1 MGGLF
6 IEENVKL
13 KIEEIKDLPANEILK
28 KLDSS
33 NKGLSSSEAENRLKQ
48 YGFNELE
55 EKKINPLKKFLSYF
69 WGPIPWMIEIAAG
82 ISAVIQKW
90 EDFVIIS
97 LLLILNGVVGF
108 WQEYKADNAIELLK
122 QKMAL
127 NARVL
132 RGGQWAQILAR
143 ELVPGDVV
151 RIRSGDIVP
160 ADLKLLEGEYL
171 QVDESALTGE
181 SLPVEK
187 NSDGIAYSGS
197 IIQKGEMNALVV
209 ATGMNTYFGK
219 TTKLVA
225 DVRTRSHFQKAV
237 LKIGNY
243 LIVLAGCIVA
253 IVLVIEE
260 LFRHTPFLETLQFAL
275 VLIVAAIP
283 AALPAVMSVSM
294 AVGATELSKKGAI
307 VSKLVSIEE
316 MAGMDVLCSDKT
328 GTITQNKIK
337 LSEFVPFG
345 NFKENDL
352 LLYGSLASREEDN
365 DPIDNAILLKA
376 KAVETLKEKL
386 DTYEIKEF
394 KPFDPVIKHT
404 EATVEGPEGKLK
416 VAKGAPQVIL
426 DMSSDKEEVG
436 QKVKEKV
443 DSLASKGYRALGV
456 CVEENGKYRFA
467 GLLGLYDPPHE
478 DSAETIKTANSLNV
492 EVKMVTGDHIAIARE
507 IASQVGLGTNIITAD
522 DFTEK
527 SDSEAQEVVEKAEGF
542 AQVFPEH
549 KYRIVELL
557 QKEGHIVGMTGD
569 GVNDVPALKMA
580 DVGIAV
586 AGATDAAK
594 SAADIVFT
602 ISGLSVI
609 INAIKESRKIFQ
621 RMKSYSIYRIA
632 ETVRVLF
639 FIATSIIVFN
649 FYPVTAV
656 MIVLLALFNDAPIM
670 AIAYDNVHYSQK
682 PEKWNMREV
691 LIMAT
696 FLGIVGV
703 IVSFLIFYIGDR
715 ILHLSPG
722 VLQSFIFLKLA
733 VAGHLTIFIA
743 RNRGPFWSPKPGK
756 LLFWSAVITKLLATL
771 VVVYGIY
778 VSPIGWK
785 LAGFV
790 WLYALVAFFL
800 TDMMKVRLYKLLDHG
815 GLIIKR

>member
-1 MGGLF
+1 MIKEKNHGLGGLF

-127 NARVL
+127 NAKVL

-151 RIRSGDIVP
+151 HIRSGDIVP

-294 AVGATELSKKGAI
+294 AVGATEL
-307 VSKLVSIEE
+307 
-316 MAGMDVLCSDKT
+316 
-328 GTITQNKIK
+328 
-337 LSEFVPFG
+337 
-345 NFKENDL
+345 
-352 LLYGSLASREEDN
+352 
-365 DPIDNAILLKA
+365 
-376 KAVETLKEKL
+376 
-386 DTYEIKEF
+386 
-394 KPFDPVIKHT
+394 
-404 EATVEGPEGKLK
+404 
-416 VAKGAPQVIL
+416 
-426 DMSSDKEEVG
+426 
-436 QKVKEKV
+436 
-443 DSLASKGYRALGV
+443 
-456 CVEENGKYRFA
+456 
-467 GLLGLYDPPHE
+467 
-478 DSAETIKTANSLNV
+478 
-492 EVKMVTGDHIAIARE
+492 
-507 IASQVGLGTNIITAD
+507 
-522 DFTEK
+522 
-527 SDSEAQEVVEKAEGF
+527 
-542 AQVFPEH
+542 
-549 KYRIVELL
+549 
-557 QKEGHIVGMTGD
+557 
-569 GVNDVPALKMA
+569 
-580 DVGIAV
+580 
-586 AGATDAAK
+586 
-594 SAADIVFT
+594 
-602 ISGLSVI
+602 
-609 INAIKESRKIFQ
+609 
-621 RMKSYSIYRIA
+621 
-632 ETVRVLF
+632 
-639 FIATSIIVFN
+639 
-649 FYPVTAV
+649 
-656 MIVLLALFNDAPIM
+656 
-670 AIAYDNVHYSQK
+670 
-682 PEKWNMREV
+682 
-691 LIMAT
+691 
-696 FLGIVGV
+696 
-703 IVSFLIFYIGDR
+703 
-715 ILHLSPG
+715 
-722 VLQSFIFLKLA
+722 
-733 VAGHLTIFIA
+733 
-743 RNRGPFWSPKPGK
+743 
-756 LLFWSAVITKLLATL
+756 
-771 VVVYGIY
+771 
-778 VSPIGWK
+778 
-785 LAGFV
+785 
-790 WLYALVAFFL
+790 
-800 TDMMKVRLYKLLDHG
+800 
-815 GLIIKR
+815 

>member
-1 MGGLF
+1 M
-6 IEENVKL
+6 EKNVIL
-13 KIEEIKDLPANEILK
+13 KIEEIKDLPADGLFK

-33 NKGLSSSEAENRLKQ
+33 NKGLSSSEAENRIKQ
-48 YGFNELE
+48 YGYNELS
-55 EKKINPLKKFLSYF
+55 EKKTNPLIKFLSYF

-82 ISAVIQKW
+82 ISGIIHRW
-90 EDFVIIS
+90 EDLVIIS
-97 LLLILNGVVGF
+97 LLLVLNGVVGF

-127 NARVL
+127 NAKVL
-132 RGGQWAQILAR
+132 RGGKWVQIPAR

-160 ADLKLLEGEYL
+160 ADLKLFEGEYL

-187 NSDGIAYSGS
+187 KSDGIAYSGS
-197 IIQKGEMNALVV
+197 IIQKGEMTALVV
-209 ATGMNTYFGK
+209 VTGMDTYFGK
-219 TTKLVA
+219 TTRLVA
-225 DVRTRSHFQKAV
+225 NVQTRSHFQKAV

-253 IVLVIEE
+253 IVLLIEE

-283 AALPAVMSVSM
+283 VALPAVMSVSM
-294 AVGATELSKKGAI
+294 AVGATELAKKGAI

-328 GTITQNKIK
+328 GTITQNKIT

-376 KAVETLKEKL
+376 KASEPLKTKIESYK
-386 DTYEIKEF
+386 IKEF

-416 VAKGAPQVIL
+416 VAKGAPQIIL
-426 DMSSDKEEVG
+426 DMSSNKEEIG

-456 CVEENGKYRFA
+456 GVEEAGKYRFA
-467 GLLGLYDPPHE
+467 GLLGLYDPPHK
-478 DSAETIKTANSLNV
+478 DSAETIKTANSLDV
-492 EVKMVTGDHIAIARE
+492 KVKMITGDHIAIARE
-507 IASQVGLGTNIITAD
+507 IADQVGLGTDIITAA
-522 DFTEK
+522 DFEGK
-527 SDSEAQEVVEKAEGF
+527 SDSEAQEVVEKADGF

-549 KYRIVELL
+549 KYRIVQLL
-557 QKEGHIVGMTGD
+557 QKKHIVGMTGD

-580 DVGIAV
+580 DAGIAV

-632 ETVRVLF
+632 ETIRVLF
-639 FIATSIIVFN
+639 FIATTIIVFN
-649 FYPVTAV
+649 LYPVTAI

-670 AIAYDNVHYSQK
+670 AIAYDNVNYSQK
-682 PEKWNMREV
+682 PEKWNMHEV

-696 FLGIVGV
+696 FLGIIGV
-703 IVSFLIFYIGDR
+703 ISSFSIFYIGDR
-715 ILHLSPG
+715 ILHLSAG
-722 VLQSFIFLKLA
+722 ILQSFMFLKLA
-733 VAGHLTIFIA
+733 IAGHLTIFVA
-743 RNRGPFWSPKPGK
+743 RNRGPFWSPPPGK

-771 VVVYGIY
+771 VVVYGLY

-785 LAGFV
+785 LTGFV
-790 WLYALVAFFL
+790 WLYALIAFVI
-800 TDMMKVRLYKLLDHG
+800 TDWIKVRFYKLLDHH
-815 GLIIKR
+815 

>member
-1 MGGLF
+1 M
-6 IEENVKL
+6 EKNVIL
-13 KIEEIKDLPANEILK
+13 KIEEIKDLPADGLFK

-33 NKGLSSSEAENRLKQ
+33 NKGLSSSEAENRIKQ
-48 YGFNELE
+48 YGYNELY
-55 EKKINPLKKFLSYF
+55 EKKTNPLIKFLSYF

-82 ISAVIQKW
+82 ISGIIHRW
-90 EDFVIIS
+90 EDLVIIS
-97 LLLILNGVVGF
+97 LLLVLNGVVGF

-127 NARVL
+127 NAKVL
-132 RGGQWAQILAR
+132 RGGKWVQIPAR

-160 ADLKLLEGEYL
+160 ADLKLFEGEYL

-187 NSDGIAYSGS
+187 KSDGIAYSGS
-197 IIQKGEMNALVV
+197 IIQKGEMTALVV
-209 ATGMNTYFGK
+209 VTGMDTYFGK
-219 TTKLVA
+219 TTRLVA
-225 DVRTRSHFQKAV
+225 NVQTRSHFQKAV

-253 IVLVIEE
+253 IVLLIEE

-283 AALPAVMSVSM
+283 VALPAVMSVSM
-294 AVGATELSKKGAI
+294 AVGATELAKKGAI

-328 GTITQNKIK
+328 GTITQNKIT

-376 KAVETLKEKL
+376 KASEPLKTKIESYK
-386 DTYEIKEF
+386 IKEF

-416 VAKGAPQVIL
+416 VAKGAPQIIL
-426 DMSSDKEEVG
+426 DMSSNKEEIG

-456 CVEENGKYRFA
+456 GVEEAGKYRFA
-467 GLLGLYDPPHE
+467 GLLGLYDPPHK
-478 DSAETIKTANSLNV
+478 DSAETIKTANSLDV
-492 EVKMVTGDHIAIARE
+492 KVKMITGDHIAIARE
-507 IASQVGLGTNIITAD
+507 IADQVGLGTDIITAA
-522 DFTEK
+522 DFEGK
-527 SDSEAQEVVEKAEGF
+527 SDSEAQEVVEKADGF

-549 KYRIVELL
+549 KYRIVQLL
-557 QKEGHIVGMTGD
+557 QKKHIVGMTGD

-580 DVGIAV
+580 DAGIAV

-632 ETVRVLF
+632 ETIRVLF
-639 FIATSIIVFN
+639 FIATTIIVFN
-649 FYPVTAV
+649 LYPVTAI

-670 AIAYDNVHYSQK
+670 AIAYDNVNYSQK
-682 PEKWNMREV
+682 PEKWNMHEV

-696 FLGIVGV
+696 FLGIIGV
-703 IVSFLIFYIGDR
+703 ISSFSIFYIGDR
-715 ILHLSPG
+715 ILHLSAG
-722 VLQSFIFLKLA
+722 ILQSFMFLKLA
-733 VAGHLTIFIA
+733 IAGHLTIFVA
-743 RNRGPFWSPKPGK
+743 RNRGPFWSPPPGK

-771 VVVYGIY
+771 VVVYGLY

-785 LAGFV
+785 LTGFV
-790 WLYALVAFFL
+790 WLYALIAFVI
-800 TDMMKVRLYKLLDHG
+800 TDWIKVRFYKLLDHH
-815 GLIIKR
+815 

>member
-1 MGGLF
+1 MK
-6 IEENVKL
+6 EKVEL
-13 KIEEIKDLPANEILK
+13 KVDEIKDLPASEILK

-33 NKGLSSSEAENRLKQ
+33 NKGISSSEAENRLNQ

-55 EKKINPLKKFLSYF
+55 EKKANPLKKFFSYF

-82 ISAVIQKW
+82 ISAVIQRW

-97 LLLILNGVVGF
+97 LLLLLNGVVGF
-108 WQEYKADNAIELLK
+108 WQENKADNAIELLK

-132 RGGQWAQILAR
+132 RGGQWAQIPAQK
-143 ELVPGDVV
+143 LVPGDVV
-151 RIRSGDIVP
+151 RVRSGDIVP

-187 NSDGIAYSGS
+187 KSDDIAYSGS
-197 IIQKGEMNALVV
+197 VIQKGEMNALVV

-225 DVRTRSHFQKAV
+225 EIRTRSHFQKAV
-237 LKIGNY
+237 LNIGNY
-243 LIVLAGCIVA
+243 LIVLAGFIVA

-294 AVGATELSKKGAI
+294 AVGATELAKKGAI

-328 GTITQNKIK
+328 GTITQNKLK

-345 NFKENDL
+345 SFKGNDL

-376 KAVETLKEKL
+376 KVEETVKDKIGS
-386 DTYEIKEF
+386 YEVKGF
-394 KPFDPVIKHT
+394 TPFDPVIKHT
-404 EATVEGPEGKLK
+404 EATVEGPEGELK

-426 DMSSDKEEVG
+426 DMSGDKEEIG

-456 CVEENGKYRFA
+456 CVEKEGKYRFA

-492 EVKMVTGDHIAIARE
+492 DVKMVTGDHIAIAKE

-527 SDSEAQEVVEKAEGF
+527 SDSEAQEIVEKADGF

-549 KYRIVELL
+549 KYRIVGLL

-580 DVGIAV
+580 DAGIAV
-586 AGATDAAK
+586 SGATDAAK

-639 FIATSIIVFN
+639 FIATTIIVFN

-656 MIVLLALFNDAPIM
+656 MIVLLAIFNDAPIM

-691 LIMAT
+691 LKMST
-696 FLGIVGV
+696 FLGIIGV
-703 IVSFLIFYIGDR
+703 IASFLIYYIGAR
-715 ILHLSPG
+715 VLYLSPG

-733 VAGHLTIFIA
+733 VAGHLTIFVA
-743 RNRGPFWSPKPGK
+743 RNRGHFWSPPPGK
-756 LLFWSAVITKLLATL
+756 LLFWAAVITKLLATL
-771 VVVYGIY
+771 VAVYGIY
-778 VSPIGWK
+778 VSALGWK

-790 WLYALVAFFL
+790 WIYALVAFVI
-800 TDMMKVRLYKLLDHG
+800 TDFMKVRYYKIMDRRG
-815 GLIIKR
+815 

>member
-1 MGGLF
+1 M
-6 IEENVKL
+6 EKNVIL

-33 NKGLSSSEAENRLKQ
+33 KEGLSSSEAEKRIKQ
-48 YGFNELE
+48 YGYNELY
-55 EKKINPLKKFLSYF
+55 EKKINPLIKFLSYF

-82 ISAVIQKW
+82 ISGIIHRW
-90 EDFVIIS
+90 EDLVIIS
-97 LLLILNGVVGF
+97 LLLVLNGVVGF

-127 NARVL
+127 NAKVL
-132 RGGQWAQILAR
+132 RGGKWVQIPAR

-160 ADLKLLEGEYL
+160 ADLKLFEGEYL

-187 NSDGIAYSGS
+187 KSDGIAYSGS
-197 IIQKGEMNALVV
+197 IIQKGEMTALVV
-209 ATGMNTYFGK
+209 VTGMDTYFGK
-219 TTKLVA
+219 TTRLVA
-225 DVRTRSHFQKAV
+225 NVQTRSHFQKAV

-253 IVLVIEE
+253 IVLLIEE

-283 AALPAVMSVSM
+283 VALPAVMSVSM
-294 AVGATELSKKGAI
+294 AVGATELAKKGAI

-328 GTITQNKIK
+328 GTITQNKIT

-345 NFKENDL
+345 NYKENDL

-376 KAVETLKEKL
+376 KASEPLKVKIESYK
-386 DTYEIKEF
+386 IKEF

-416 VAKGAPQVIL
+416 VAKGAPQIIL
-426 DMSSDKEEVG
+426 DMSSNKEEIE

-456 CVEENGKYRFA
+456 GVEEAGKYRFA
-467 GLLGLYDPPHE
+467 GLLGLYDPPHK
-478 DSAETIKTANSLNV
+478 DSAETIKTANSLDV
-492 EVKMVTGDHIAIARE
+492 KVKMITGDHIAIARE
-507 IASQVGLGTNIITAD
+507 IANQVGLGTDIITAA
-522 DFTEK
+522 DFEGK
-527 SDSEAQEVVEKAEGF
+527 SDSEAQKVVEKADGF

-557 QKEGHIVGMTGD
+557 QKKHIVGMTGD

-580 DVGIAV
+580 DAGIAV

-639 FIATSIIVFN
+639 FIATTIIVFN
-649 FYPVTAV
+649 FYPVTAI

-670 AIAYDNVHYSQK
+670 AIAYDNVNYSQK
-682 PEKWNMREV
+682 PEKWNMHEV

-696 FLGIVGV
+696 FLGIIGV
-703 IVSFLIFYIGDR
+703 ISSFSIFYIGDR
-715 ILHLSPG
+715 ILHLSAG
-722 VLQSFIFLKLA
+722 ILQSFIFLKLA
-733 VAGHLTIFIA
+733 IAGHLTIFVA
-743 RNRGPFWSPKPGK
+743 RNRGPFWSPLPGK

-771 VVVYGIY
+771 VVVYGLY

-785 LAGFV
+785 LTGFV
-790 WLYALVAFFL
+790 WLYALIAFVI
-800 TDMMKVRLYKLLDHG
+800 TDWMKVRFYKLLDHH
-815 GLIIKR
+815 

>member
-1 MGGLF
+1 
-6 IEENVKL
+6 VKL
-13 KIEEIKDLPANEILK
+13 KIDEIKNLPANEVLK

-33 NKGLSSSEAENRLKQ
+33 NEGLSPSEAENRLKQ

-55 EKKINPLKKFLSYF
+55 EKKVNPLKKFLSYF
-69 WGPIPWMIEIAAG
+69 WGPIPWMIEVAAIISG
-82 ISAVIQKW
+82 IIHRW
-90 EDFVIIS
+90 EDLVIIS
-97 LLLILNGVVGF
+97 LLLVLNGVVGF
-108 WQEYKADNAIELLK
+108 WQENKADNAIELLK

-127 NARVL
+127 SAKVL
-132 RGGQWAQILAR
+132 RGGQWTQIPAR
-143 ELVPGDVV
+143 ELAPGDVV
-151 RIRSGDIVP
+151 RIRSGDVVP

-187 NSDGIAYSGS
+187 KSDGIAYSGS
-197 IIQKGEMNALVV
+197 VIQKGEMNGLVV
-209 ATGMNTYFGK
+209 ATGMNTYFGE

-225 DVRTRSHFQKAV
+225 EIQTRSHFQKAV

-253 IVLVIEE
+253 VVLLVEE

-294 AVGATELSKKGAI
+294 AVGATELAKKGAI

-316 MAGMDVLCSDKT
+316 MGGMDVLCSDKT
-328 GTITQNKIK
+328 GTITQNKIT

-365 DPIDNAILLKA
+365 DPIDNAIILKA
-376 KAVETLKEKL
+376 KTAEPLKEKIG
-386 DTYEIKEF
+386 TYEVKKF
-394 KPFDPVIKHT
+394 TPFDPVIKHT

-426 DMSSDKEEVG
+426 DMSSDKDEIRQEVN
-436 QKVKEKV
+436 EKV

-456 CVEENGKYRFA
+456 CVEEKGKYRFA

-492 EVKMVTGDHIAIARE
+492 NVKMVTGDHIAIARE
-507 IASQVGLGTNIITAD
+507 IANQVGLGTNIITAD
-522 DFTEK
+522 DFEGK
-527 SDSEAQEVVEKAEGF
+527 SESEAQEIVEKADGF

-549 KYRIVELL
+549 KYKIVELL
-557 QKEGHIVGMTGD
+557 QKKEHIVGMTGD

-580 DVGIAV
+580 DAGIAV

-639 FIATSIIVFN
+639 FIATTIIVFN

-691 LIMAT
+691 LRMST
-696 FLGIVGV
+696 FLGIIGV
-703 IVSFLIFYIGDR
+703 IASFAIFYIGAR
-715 ILHLSPG
+715 ILYLSPG

-733 VAGHLTIFIA
+733 IAGHLTIFVA
-743 RNRGPFWSPKPGK
+743 RNRGHFWSPPPGK
-756 LLFWSAVITKLLATL
+756 LLFWAAVITKVLATL
-771 VVVYGIY
+771 VAVYGFYI
-778 VSPIGWK
+778 SPIGWK

-790 WLYALVAFFL
+790 WIYALAAFVL
-800 TDMMKVRLYKLLDHG
+800 TDFLKVQYYKIMDRRG
-815 GLIIKR
+815 

>member
-1 MGGLF
+1 
-6 IEENVKL
+6 
-13 KIEEIKDLPANEILK
+13 
-28 KLDSS
+28 
-33 NKGLSSSEAENRLKQ
+33 
-48 YGFNELE
+48 
-55 EKKINPLKKFLSYF
+55 
-69 WGPIPWMIEIAAG
+69 MIEIAAG
-82 ISAVIQKW
+82 ISAVIQRW

-132 RGGQWAQILAR
+132 RGGQWVQILAR

-187 NSDGIAYSGS
+187 NADGIAYSGS

-209 ATGMNTYFGK
+209 ATGMNTYFGE

-225 DVRTRSHFQKAV
+225 GVQTRSHFQKAV

-253 IVLVIEE
+253 IVLFIEE

-294 AVGATELSKKGAI
+294 AVGATELAKKGAI

-316 MAGMDVLCSDKT
+316 MAGMDILCSDKT

-376 KAVETLKEKL
+376 KAEETIKEKIE
-386 DTYEIKEF
+386 TYEVKEF
-394 KPFDPVIKHT
+394 TPFDPVIKHT
-404 EATVEGPEGKLK
+404 EAEVEGPEGKLK

-426 DMSSDKEEVG
+426 DISSDKEEIR
-436 QKVKEKV
+436 QKVNEKV

-456 CVEENGKYRFA
+456 CVEEEGKYRFA

-478 DSAETIKTANSLNV
+478 DSAETIKTANSLDV
-492 EVKMVTGDHIAIARE
+492 KVKMVTGDHIAIARE
-507 IASQVGLGTNIITAD
+507 IADQVGLGTNIITAD
-522 DFTEK
+522 DFEGK
-527 SDSEAQEVVEKAEGF
+527 SDSEAQKVVEKADGF

-557 QKEGHIVGMTGD
+557 QKEHIVGMTGD

-580 DVGIAV
+580 DAGIAV

-639 FIATSIIVFN
+639 FIATTIIVFN

-670 AIAYDNVHYSQK
+670 AIAYDNVNYSQK

-691 LIMAT
+691 LTMAT
-696 FLGIVGV
+696 FLGIIGV
-703 IVSFLIFYIGDR
+703 IASFLIFYIGDR
-715 ILHLSPG
+715 ILHLNTG
-722 VLQSFIFLKLA
+722 ILQSFIFLKLA
-733 VAGHLTIFIA
+733 IAGHLTIFVA
-743 RNRGPFWSPKPGK
+743 RNRGPFWSPPPGK
-756 LLFWSAVITKLLATL
+756 LLFWSAVVTKLLATL

-785 LAGFV
+785 LAGFI
-790 WLYALVAFFL
+790 WLYALIAFFI
-800 TDMMKVRLYKLLDHG
+800 TDWMKVKYYKIMD
-815 GLIIKR
+815 RRD

>member
-1 MGGLF
+1 M
-6 IEENVKL
+6 KL
-13 KIEEIKDLPANEILK
+13 KIDEIKDLPANEVLK

-33 NKGLSSSEAENRLKQ
+33 NKGLSPSEAENRLKQ

-55 EKKINPLKKFLSYF
+55 EKKVNPLKKFLSYF
-69 WGPIPWMIEIAAG
+69 WGPIPWMIEVAAIISG
-82 ISAVIQKW
+82 IIHRW
-90 EDFVIIS
+90 EDLVIIS
-97 LLLILNGVVGF
+97 LLLVLNGVVGF
-108 WQEYKADNAIELLK
+108 WQENKADNAIELLK

-127 NARVL
+127 NAKVL
-132 RGGQWAQILAR
+132 RGGQWTQIPAR
-143 ELVPGDVV
+143 ELAPGDVV
-151 RIRSGDIVP
+151 RIRSGDVVP

-187 NSDGIAYSGS
+187 KSDGIAYSGS
-197 IIQKGEMNALVV
+197 VIQKGEMNGLVV
-209 ATGMNTYFGK
+209 ATGMNTYFGE

-225 DVRTRSHFQKAV
+225 EIQTRSHFQKAV

-253 IVLVIEE
+253 VVLLIEE

-294 AVGATELSKKGAI
+294 AVGATELAKKGAI

-316 MAGMDVLCSDKT
+316 MGGMDVLCSDKT
-328 GTITQNKIK
+328 GTITQNKIT

-365 DPIDNAILLKA
+365 DPIDNAIILKA
-376 KAVETLKEKL
+376 KTAEPLKEKIE
-386 DTYEIKEF
+386 TYEVKKF
-394 KPFDPVIKHT
+394 TPFDPVIKHT

-426 DMSSDKEEVG
+426 DMSSDKDEIRQEVN
-436 QKVKEKV
+436 EKV

-456 CVEENGKYRFA
+456 CVEEKGKYRFA

-492 EVKMVTGDHIAIARE
+492 NVKMVTGDHIAIARE

-522 DFTEK
+522 DFVGK
-527 SDSEAQEVVEKAEGF
+527 SDSEAQEVVEKADGF

-549 KYRIVELL
+549 KYKIVELL
-557 QKEGHIVGMTGD
+557 QKKEHIVGMTGD

-580 DVGIAV
+580 DAGIAV

-639 FIATSIIVFN
+639 FIATTIIVFN

-691 LIMAT
+691 LRMST
-696 FLGIVGV
+696 FLGIIGV
-703 IVSFLIFYIGDR
+703 IASFAIFYIGAR
-715 ILHLSPG
+715 ILYLSPG

-733 VAGHLTIFIA
+733 IAGHLTIFVA
-743 RNRGPFWSPKPGK
+743 RNRGHFWSPPPGK
-756 LLFWSAVITKLLATL
+756 LLFWAAVVTKVLATL
-771 VVVYGIY
+771 VAVYGFYI
-778 VSPIGWK
+778 SPIGWK

-790 WLYALVAFFL
+790 WIYALAAFVL
-800 TDMMKVRLYKLLDHG
+800 TDFLKVQYYKIMDRRG
-815 GLIIKR
+815 

>member
-1 MGGLF
+1 M
-6 IEENVKL
+6 EKNVIL
-13 KIEEIKDLPANEILK
+13 KIEEIKDLPADGLFK

-33 NKGLSSSEAENRLKQ
+33 NKGLSSSEAENRIKQ
-48 YGFNELE
+48 YGYNELY
-55 EKKINPLKKFLSYF
+55 EKKTNPLIKFLSYF

-82 ISAVIQKW
+82 ISGIIHRW
-90 EDFVIIS
+90 EDLVIIS
-97 LLLILNGVVGF
+97 LLLVLNAVVGF

-127 NARVL
+127 NAKVL
-132 RGGQWAQILAR
+132 RGGKWVQIPAR

-160 ADLKLLEGEYL
+160 ADLKLFEGEYL

-187 NSDGIAYSGS
+187 KSDGIAYSGS
-197 IIQKGEMNALVV
+197 IIQKGEMTALVV
-209 ATGMNTYFGK
+209 VTGMDTYFGK
-219 TTKLVA
+219 TTRLVA
-225 DVRTRSHFQKAV
+225 NVQTRSHFQKAV

-253 IVLVIEE
+253 IVLLIEE

-283 AALPAVMSVSM
+283 VALPAVMSVSM
-294 AVGATELSKKGAI
+294 AVGATELAKKGAI

-328 GTITQNKIK
+328 GTITQNKIT

-376 KAVETLKEKL
+376 KASEPLKVKIESYK
-386 DTYEIKEF
+386 IKEF

-404 EATVEGPEGKLK
+404 EAAVEGPEGKLK
-416 VAKGAPQVIL
+416 VAKGAPQIIL
-426 DMSSDKEEVG
+426 DMSSNKEEIG

-456 CVEENGKYRFA
+456 GVEEAGKYRFA
-467 GLLGLYDPPHE
+467 GLLGLYDPPHK
-478 DSAETIKTANSLNV
+478 DSAETIKTANSLDV
-492 EVKMVTGDHIAIARE
+492 KVKMITGDHIAIARE
-507 IASQVGLGTNIITAD
+507 IADQVGLGTDIITAA
-522 DFTEK
+522 DFEGK
-527 SDSEAQEVVEKAEGF
+527 SDSEAQKVVEKADGF

-557 QKEGHIVGMTGD
+557 QKKHIVGMTGD

-580 DVGIAV
+580 DAGIAV

-639 FIATSIIVFN
+639 FIATTIIVFN
-649 FYPVTAV
+649 FYPVTAI

-670 AIAYDNVHYSQK
+670 AIAYDNVNYSQK
-682 PEKWNMREV
+682 PEKWNMHEV

-696 FLGIVGV
+696 FLGIIGV
-703 IVSFLIFYIGDR
+703 ISSFSIFYIGDR
-715 ILHLSPG
+715 IFHLSAG
-722 VLQSFIFLKLA
+722 ILQSFIFLKLA
-733 VAGHLTIFIA
+733 IAGHLTIFVA
-743 RNRGPFWSPKPGK
+743 RNRGPFWSPPPGK

-771 VVVYGIY
+771 VVVYGLY

-785 LAGFV
+785 LTGFV
-790 WLYALVAFFL
+790 WLYALIAFVI
-800 TDMMKVRLYKLLDHG
+800 TDWMKVRFYKLLDHH
-815 GLIIKR
+815 

>member
-1 MGGLF
+1 M
-6 IEENVKL
+6 EKNVIL
-13 KIEEIKDLPANEILK
+13 KIEEIKDLPADGLFK

-33 NKGLSSSEAENRLKQ
+33 NKGLSSSEAENRIKQ
-48 YGFNELE
+48 YGYNELS
-55 EKKINPLKKFLSYF
+55 EKKTNPLIKFLSYF

-82 ISAVIQKW
+82 ISGIIHRW
-90 EDFVIIS
+90 EDLVIIS
-97 LLLILNGVVGF
+97 LLLVLNGVVGF

-127 NARVL
+127 NAKVL
-132 RGGQWAQILAR
+132 RGGKWVQIPAR

-160 ADLKLLEGEYL
+160 ADLKLFEGEYL

-187 NSDGIAYSGS
+187 KSDGIAYSGS
-197 IIQKGEMNALVV
+197 IIQKGEMTALVV
-209 ATGMNTYFGK
+209 VTGMDTYFGK
-219 TTKLVA
+219 TTRLVA
-225 DVRTRSHFQKAV
+225 NVQTRSHFQKAV

-253 IVLVIEE
+253 IVLLIEE

-283 AALPAVMSVSM
+283 VALPAVMSVSM
-294 AVGATELSKKGAI
+294 AVGATELAKKGAI

-328 GTITQNKIK
+328 GTITQNKIT

-376 KAVETLKEKL
+376 KASEPLKTKIESYK
-386 DTYEIKEF
+386 IKEF

-416 VAKGAPQVIL
+416 VAKGAPQIIL
-426 DMSSDKEEVG
+426 DMSSNKEEIG

-456 CVEENGKYRFA
+456 GVEEAGKYRFA
-467 GLLGLYDPPHE
+467 GLLGLYDPPHK
-478 DSAETIKTANSLNV
+478 DSAETIKTANSLDV
-492 EVKMVTGDHIAIARE
+492 KVKMITGDHIAIARE
-507 IASQVGLGTNIITAD
+507 IADQVGLGTDIITAA
-522 DFTEK
+522 DFEGK
-527 SDSEAQEVVEKAEGF
+527 SDSEAQEVVEKADGF

-549 KYRIVELL
+549 KYRIVQLL
-557 QKEGHIVGMTGD
+557 QKKHIVGMTGD

-580 DVGIAV
+580 DAGIAV

-632 ETVRVLF
+632 ETIRVLF
-639 FIATSIIVFN
+639 FIATTIIVFN
-649 FYPVTAV
+649 LYPVTAI

-670 AIAYDNVHYSQK
+670 AIAYDNVNYSQK
-682 PEKWNMREV
+682 PEKWNMHEV

-696 FLGIVGV
+696 FLGIIGV
-703 IVSFLIFYIGDR
+703 ISSFSIFYIGDR
-715 ILHLSPG
+715 ILHLSAG
-722 VLQSFIFLKLA
+722 ILQSFIFLKLA
-733 VAGHLTIFIA
+733 IAGHLTIFVA
-743 RNRGPFWSPKPGK
+743 RNRGPFWSPPPGK

-771 VVVYGIY
+771 VVVYGLY

-785 LAGFV
+785 LTGFV
-790 WLYALVAFFL
+790 WLYALIAFVI
-800 TDMMKVRLYKLLDHG
+800 TDWIKVRFYKLLDHH
-815 GLIIKR
+815 

>member
-1 MGGLF
+1 M
-6 IEENVKL
+6 EKNVIL
-13 KIEEIKDLPANEILK
+13 KIEEIKDLPADGLFK

-33 NKGLSSSEAENRLKQ
+33 NKGLSSSEAENRIKQ
-48 YGFNELE
+48 YGYNELS
-55 EKKINPLKKFLSYF
+55 EKKTNPLIKFLSYF

-82 ISAVIQKW
+82 ISGIIHRW
-90 EDFVIIS
+90 EDLVIIS
-97 LLLILNGVVGF
+97 LLLVLNGVVGF

-127 NARVL
+127 NAKVL
-132 RGGQWAQILAR
+132 RGGKWVQIPAR

-160 ADLKLLEGEYL
+160 ADLKLFEGEYL

-187 NSDGIAYSGS
+187 KSDGIAYSGS
-197 IIQKGEMNALVV
+197 IIQKGEMTALVV
-209 ATGMNTYFGK
+209 VTGMDTYFGK
-219 TTKLVA
+219 TTRLVA
-225 DVRTRSHFQKAV
+225 NVQTRSHFQKAV

-253 IVLVIEE
+253 IVLLIEE

-283 AALPAVMSVSM
+283 VALPAVMSVSM
-294 AVGATELSKKGAI
+294 AVGATELAKKGAI

-328 GTITQNKIK
+328 GTITQNKIT

-376 KAVETLKEKL
+376 KASEPLKTKIESYK
-386 DTYEIKEF
+386 IKEF

-416 VAKGAPQVIL
+416 VAKGAPQIIL
-426 DMSSDKEEVG
+426 DMSSNKEEIG

-456 CVEENGKYRFA
+456 GVEEAGKYRFA
-467 GLLGLYDPPHE
+467 GLLGLYDPPHK
-478 DSAETIKTANSLNV
+478 DSAETIKTANSLDV
-492 EVKMVTGDHIAIARE
+492 KVKMITGDHIAIARE
-507 IASQVGLGTNIITAD
+507 IADQVGLGTDIITAA
-522 DFTEK
+522 DFEGK
-527 SDSEAQEVVEKAEGF
+527 SDSEAQEVVEKADGF

-557 QKEGHIVGMTGD
+557 QKKHIVGMTGD

-580 DVGIAV
+580 DAGIAV

-632 ETVRVLF
+632 ETIRVLF
-639 FIATSIIVFN
+639 FIATTIIVFN
-649 FYPVTAV
+649 LYPVTAI

-670 AIAYDNVHYSQK
+670 AIAYDNVNYSQK
-682 PEKWNMREV
+682 PEKWNMHEV

-696 FLGIVGV
+696 FLGIIGV
-703 IVSFLIFYIGDR
+703 ISSFSIFYIGDR
-715 ILHLSPG
+715 ILHLSAG
-722 VLQSFIFLKLA
+722 ILQSFMFLKLA
-733 VAGHLTIFIA
+733 IAGHLTIFVA
-743 RNRGPFWSPKPGK
+743 RNRGPFWSPPPGK

-771 VVVYGIY
+771 VVVYGLY

-785 LAGFV
+785 LTGFV
-790 WLYALVAFFL
+790 WLYALIAFVI
-800 TDMMKVRLYKLLDHG
+800 TDWIKVRFYKLLDHH
-815 GLIIKR
+815 

>member
-1 MGGLF
+1 M
-6 IEENVKL
+6 EENVEL
-13 KIEEIKDLPANEILK
+13 KVDEIKDLPASEILK

-33 NKGLSSSEAENRLKQ
+33 NKGLSSSEAESRLKQ

-108 WQEYKADNAIELLK
+108 WQENKADNAIELLK

-127 NARVL
+127 HARVL
-132 RGGQWAQILAR
+132 RGGEWAQILAR

-243 LIVLAGCIVA
+243 LIVLAGFMVA

-260 LFRHTPFLETLQFAL
+260 FFRHTPFLETLQFAL

-294 AVGATELSKKGAI
+294 AVGATELAKKGAI

-328 GTITQNKIK
+328 GTITQNKLK

-376 KAVETLKEKL
+376 KAEESIKEKI
-386 DTYEIKEF
+386 DTYKVKEF
-394 KPFDPVIKHT
+394 TPFDPVIKHT
-404 EATVEGPEGKLK
+404 EATVEGPEGELK

-426 DMSSDKEEVG
+426 DMSGDKGEVG
-436 QKVKEKV
+436 QNVKEKV

-492 EVKMVTGDHIAIARE
+492 DVKMVTGDHIAIARE

-527 SDSEAQEVVEKAEGF
+527 SDSEAQEVVEKADGF

-549 KYRIVELL
+549 KYRIVGLL

-580 DVGIAV
+580 DAGIAV

-639 FIATSIIVFN
+639 FIATTIIVFN

-656 MIVLLALFNDAPIM
+656 MIVLLAIFNDAPIM

-691 LIMAT
+691 LKMST
-696 FLGIVGV
+696 FLGIIGV
-703 IVSFLIFYIGDR
+703 IASFLIYYIGAR
-715 ILHLSPG
+715 VLHLSPG

-733 VAGHLTIFIA
+733 VAGHLTIFVA
-743 RNRGPFWSPKPGK
+743 RNRGHFWSPPPGK
-756 LLFWSAVITKLLATL
+756 LLFWAAVVTKLLATL
-771 VVVYGIY
+771 VAVYGIY
-778 VSPIGWK
+778 VSALGWK

-790 WLYALVAFFL
+790 WIYALVAFVI
-800 TDMMKVRLYKLLDHG
+800 TDFMKVRYYKIMDRG
-815 GLIIKR
+815 G

>member
-1 MGGLF
+1 
-6 IEENVKL
+6 
-13 KIEEIKDLPANEILK
+13 LPANEVLK

-33 NKGLSSSEAENRLKQ
+33 NKGLSPSEAENRLKQ

-55 EKKINPLKKFLSYF
+55 EKKVNPLKKFLSYF
-69 WGPIPWMIEIAAG
+69 WGPIPWMIEVAAIISG
-82 ISAVIQKW
+82 IIHRW
-90 EDFVIIS
+90 EDLVIIS
-97 LLLILNGVVGF
+97 LLLVLNGVVGF
-108 WQEYKADNAIELLK
+108 WQENKADNAIELLK

-127 NARVL
+127 NAKVL
-132 RGGQWAQILAR
+132 RGGQWTQIPAR
-143 ELVPGDVV
+143 ELAPGDVV
-151 RIRSGDIVP
+151 RIRSGDVVP

-187 NSDGIAYSGS
+187 KSDGIAYSGS
-197 IIQKGEMNALVV
+197 VIQKGEMNGLVV
-209 ATGMNTYFGK
+209 ATGMNTYFGE

-225 DVRTRSHFQKAV
+225 EIQTRSHFQKAV

-253 IVLVIEE
+253 VVLLIEE

-294 AVGATELSKKGAI
+294 AVGATELAKKGAI

-316 MAGMDVLCSDKT
+316 MGGMDVLCSDKT
-328 GTITQNKIK
+328 GTITQNKIT

-365 DPIDNAILLKA
+365 DPIDNAIILKA
-376 KAVETLKEKL
+376 KTAEPLKEKIE
-386 DTYEIKEF
+386 TYEVKKF
-394 KPFDPVIKHT
+394 TPFDPVIKHT

-426 DMSSDKEEVG
+426 DMSSDKDEIRQEVN
-436 QKVKEKV
+436 EKV

-456 CVEENGKYRFA
+456 CVEEKGKYRFA

-492 EVKMVTGDHIAIARE
+492 NVKMVTGDHIAIARE
-507 IASQVGLGTNIITAD
+507 IANQVGLGTNIITAD
-522 DFTEK
+522 DFEGK
-527 SDSEAQEVVEKAEGF
+527 SESEAQEIVEKADGF

-549 KYRIVELL
+549 KYKIVELL
-557 QKEGHIVGMTGD
+557 QKKEHIVGMTGD

-580 DVGIAV
+580 DAGIAV

-639 FIATSIIVFN
+639 FIATTIIVFN

-691 LIMAT
+691 LRMST
-696 FLGIVGV
+696 FLGIIGV
-703 IVSFLIFYIGDR
+703 IASFAIFYIGAR
-715 ILHLSPG
+715 ILYLSPG

-733 VAGHLTIFIA
+733 IAGHLTIFVA
-743 RNRGPFWSPKPGK
+743 RNRGHFWSPPPGK
-756 LLFWSAVITKLLATL
+756 LLFWAAVVTKVLATL
-771 VVVYGIY
+771 VAVYGFYI
-778 VSPIGWK
+778 SPIGWK

-790 WLYALVAFFL
+790 WIYALAAFVL
-800 TDMMKVRLYKLLDHG
+800 TDFLKVQYYKIMDRRG
-815 GLIIKR
+815 

>member
-1 MGGLF
+1 MK
-6 IEENVKL
+6 ENVEL
-13 KIEEIKDLPANEILK
+13 KVDEIKDLPASEILK

-33 NKGLSSSEAENRLKQ
+33 NKGLSSSEAESRLKQ

-82 ISAVIQKW
+82 ISAVISKW

-108 WQEYKADNAIELLK
+108 WQENKADNAIELLK

-132 RGGQWAQILAR
+132 REGEWAQILAR

-243 LIVLAGCIVA
+243 LIVLAGFIVA

-328 GTITQNKIK
+328 GTITQNKLK

-376 KAVETLKEKL
+376 KAEESIKEKIE
-386 DTYEIKEF
+386 TYEVKKF
-394 KPFDPVIKHT
+394 TPFDPVIKHT
-404 EATVEGPEGKLK
+404 EATVEGPEGELK
-416 VAKGAPQVIL
+416 IAKGAPQVIL
-426 DMSSDKEEVG
+426 DMSGDKEEVG

-527 SDSEAQEVVEKAEGF
+527 SDSEAQEVVEKADGF

-549 KYRIVELL
+549 KYRIVGLL

-580 DVGIAV
+580 DAGIAV

-639 FIATSIIVFN
+639 FIATTIIVFN

-691 LIMAT
+691 LKMST
-696 FLGIVGV
+696 FLGIIGV
-703 IVSFLIFYIGDR
+703 IASFLIYYIGAR
-715 ILHLSPG
+715 FLHLSPG

-733 VAGHLTIFIA
+733 VAGHLTIFVA
-743 RNRGPFWSPKPGK
+743 RNRGPFWSPLPGK
-756 LLFWSAVITKLLATL
+756 LLFWSAVVTKLLATL
-771 VVVYGIY
+771 VAVYGFYI
-778 VSPIGWK
+778 SSIGWK

-790 WLYALVAFFL
+790 WIYALVAFVI
-800 TDMMKVRLYKLLDHG
+800 TDFMKVRYYKIMDRRG
-815 GLIIKR
+815 

>member
-1 MGGLF
+1 M
-6 IEENVKL
+6 KL
-13 KIEEIKDLPANEILK
+13 KIDEIKDLPANEVLK

-33 NKGLSSSEAENRLKQ
+33 NKGLSPSEAENRLKQ

-55 EKKINPLKKFLSYF
+55 EKKVNPLKKFLSYF
-69 WGPIPWMIEIAAG
+69 WGPIPWMIEVAAIISG
-82 ISAVIQKW
+82 IIHRW
-90 EDFVIIS
+90 EDLVIIS
-97 LLLILNGVVGF
+97 LLLVLNGVVGF
-108 WQEYKADNAIELLK
+108 WQENKADNAIELLK

-127 NARVL
+127 NAKVL
-132 RGGQWAQILAR
+132 RGGQWTQIPAR
-143 ELVPGDVV
+143 ELAPGDVV
-151 RIRSGDIVP
+151 RIRSGDVVP

-187 NSDGIAYSGS
+187 KSDGIAYSGS
-197 IIQKGEMNALVV
+197 VIQKGEMNGLVV
-209 ATGMNTYFGK
+209 ATGMNTYFGE

-225 DVRTRSHFQKAV
+225 EIQTRSHFQKAV

-253 IVLVIEE
+253 VVLLIEE

-294 AVGATELSKKGAI
+294 AVGATELAKKGAI

-316 MAGMDVLCSDKT
+316 MGGMDVLCSDKT
-328 GTITQNKIK
+328 GTITQNKIT

-365 DPIDNAILLKA
+365 DPIDNAIILKA
-376 KAVETLKEKL
+376 KTAEPLKEKIE
-386 DTYEIKEF
+386 TYEVKKF
-394 KPFDPVIKHT
+394 TPFDPVIKHT

-426 DMSSDKEEVG
+426 DMSSDKDEIRQEVN
-436 QKVKEKV
+436 EKV

-456 CVEENGKYRFA
+456 CVEEKGKYRFA

-492 EVKMVTGDHIAIARE
+492 NVKMVTGDHIAIARE
-507 IASQVGLGTNIITAD
+507 IANQVGLGTNIITAD
-522 DFTEK
+522 DFEGK
-527 SDSEAQEVVEKAEGF
+527 SESEAQEIVEKADGF

-549 KYRIVELL
+549 KYKIVELL
-557 QKEGHIVGMTGD
+557 QKKEHIVGMTGD

-580 DVGIAV
+580 DAGIAV

-639 FIATSIIVFN
+639 FIATTIIVFN

-691 LIMAT
+691 LRMST
-696 FLGIVGV
+696 FLGIIGV
-703 IVSFLIFYIGDR
+703 IASFAIFYIGAR
-715 ILHLSPG
+715 ILYLSPG

-733 VAGHLTIFIA
+733 IAGHLTIFVA
-743 RNRGPFWSPKPGK
+743 RNRGHFWSPPPGK
-756 LLFWSAVITKLLATL
+756 LLFWAAVVTKVLATL
-771 VVVYGIY
+771 VAVYGFYI
-778 VSPIGWK
+778 SPIGWK

-790 WLYALVAFFL
+790 WIYALAAFVL
-800 TDMMKVRLYKLLDHG
+800 TDFLKVQYYKIMDRRG
-815 GLIIKR
+815 

>member
-1 MGGLF
+1 MK
-6 IEENVKL
+6 EKVEL
-13 KIEEIKDLPANEILK
+13 KVDEIKDSPASEIIK

-33 NKGLSSSEAENRLKQ
+33 DKGLSSSEAESRIEQ
-48 YGFNELE
+48 YGYNELY
-55 EKKINPLKKFLSYF
+55 EKRVSPLRKFFGYF
-69 WGPIPWMIEIAAG
+69 WGPIPWMIEIAAV
-82 ISAVIQKW
+82 ISAFIHRW

-97 LLLILNGVVGF
+97 LLLLLNGVVGF
-108 WQEYKADNAIELLK
+108 WQENKADNAIELLK

-132 RGGQWAQILAR
+132 RGGEWTEIPAR

-151 RIRSGDIVP
+151 RVRSGDVVP
-160 ADLKLLEGEYL
+160 ADLKLFEGDYL

-187 NSDGIAYSGS
+187 KSDDVAYSGS
-197 IIQKGEMNALVV
+197 VIQKGEMNALVV
-209 ATGMNTYFGK
+209 ATGMNTYFGE

-225 DVRTRSHFQKAV
+225 EIRTRSHFQKAV
-237 LKIGNY
+237 LKIGDY
-243 LIVLAGCIVA
+243 LIVLAACIVA
-253 IVLVIEE
+253 IVLIIEFF
-260 LFRHTPFLETLQFAL
+260 FRHTAFLETLQFAL

-294 AVGATELSKKGAI
+294 AVGATELANKGAI

-328 GTITQNKIK
+328 GTITQNKLK
-337 LSEFVPFG
+337 LSEFAPFG
-345 NFKENDL
+345 NFKESDL

-376 KAVETLKEKL
+376 KAEESIKEKI
-386 DTYEIKEF
+386 DTYEIEEF
-394 KPFDPVIKHT
+394 TPFDPVIKHT
-404 EATVEGPEGKLK
+404 EATVEGPEGKFK

-426 DMSSDKEEVG
+426 DMSGDKEEIG
-436 QKVKEKV
+436 QEVNEKV

-478 DSAETIKTANSLNV
+478 DSAETIKTANSLSVN
-492 EVKMVTGDHIAIARE
+492 VKMVTGDHIAIAKE

-522 DFTEK
+522 DFVEK
-527 SDSEAQEVVEKAEGF
+527 SDSEAQEVVEKADGF

-549 KYRIVELL
+549 KYRIVDLL
-557 QKEGHIVGMTGD
+557 QKEEHIVGMTGD

-580 DVGIAV
+580 DAGIAV
-586 AGATDAAK
+586 SGATDAAK

-602 ISGLSVI
+602 ISGLSII
-609 INAIKESRKIFQ
+609 INAIKESRRIFQ

-656 MIVLLALFNDAPIM
+656 MIVLLAILNDAPIM
-670 AIAYDNVHYSQK
+670 TIAYDNVKYSLK
-682 PEKWNMREV
+682 PEKWHMQEV
-691 LIMAT
+691 VRVST
-696 FLGIVGV
+696 FLGIIGV
-703 IVSFLIFYIGDR
+703 IASFLIYYIGAR
-715 ILHLSPG
+715 VLYLSPG

-733 VAGHLTIFIA
+733 VAGHLTIFVA
-743 RNRGPFWSPKPGK
+743 RTRGHFWSPPPGK
-756 LLFWSAVITKLLATL
+756 LLFWSAVVTKVLATL
-771 VVVYGIY
+771 LAVYGFY
-778 VSPIGWK
+778 VSAIGWK
-785 LAGFV
+785 LAIFV
-790 WLYALVAFFL
+790 WIYALVAFVI
-800 TDMMKVRLYKLLDHG
+800 TDYLKVGFYKLMDRRG
-815 GLIIKR
+815 

>member
-1 MGGLF
+1 M
-6 IEENVKL
+6 
-13 KIEEIKDLPANEILK
+13 PANEVLK

-33 NKGLSSSEAENRLKQ
+33 NKGLSPSEAENRLKQ

-55 EKKINPLKKFLSYF
+55 EKKVNPLKKFLSYF
-69 WGPIPWMIEIAAG
+69 WGPIPWMIEVAAIISG
-82 ISAVIQKW
+82 IIHRW
-90 EDFVIIS
+90 EDLVIIS
-97 LLLILNGVVGF
+97 LLLVLNGVVGF
-108 WQEYKADNAIELLK
+108 WQENKADNAIELLK

-127 NARVL
+127 NAKVL
-132 RGGQWAQILAR
+132 RGGQWTQIPAR
-143 ELVPGDVV
+143 ELAPGDVV
-151 RIRSGDIVP
+151 RIRSGDVVP

-187 NSDGIAYSGS
+187 KSDGIAYSGS
-197 IIQKGEMNALVV
+197 VIQKGEMNGLVV
-209 ATGMNTYFGK
+209 ATGMNTYFGE

-225 DVRTRSHFQKAV
+225 EIQTRSHFQKAV

-253 IVLVIEE
+253 VVLLIEE

-294 AVGATELSKKGAI
+294 AVGATELAKKGAI

-316 MAGMDVLCSDKT
+316 MGGMDVLCSDKT
-328 GTITQNKIK
+328 GTITQNKIT

-365 DPIDNAILLKA
+365 DPIDNAIILKA
-376 KAVETLKEKL
+376 KTAEPLKEKIE
-386 DTYEIKEF
+386 TYEVKKF
-394 KPFDPVIKHT
+394 TPFDPVIKHT

-426 DMSSDKEEVG
+426 DMSSDKDEIRQEVN
-436 QKVKEKV
+436 EKV

-456 CVEENGKYRFA
+456 CVEEKGKYRFA

-492 EVKMVTGDHIAIARE
+492 NVKMVTGDHIAIARE
-507 IASQVGLGTNIITAD
+507 IANQVGLGTNIITAD
-522 DFTEK
+522 DFEGK
-527 SDSEAQEVVEKAEGF
+527 SESEAQEIVEKADGF

-549 KYRIVELL
+549 KYKIVELL
-557 QKEGHIVGMTGD
+557 QKKEHIVGMTGD

-580 DVGIAV
+580 DAGIAV

-639 FIATSIIVFN
+639 FIATTIIVFN

-691 LIMAT
+691 LRMST
-696 FLGIVGV
+696 FLGIIGV
-703 IVSFLIFYIGDR
+703 IASFAIFYIGAR
-715 ILHLSPG
+715 ILYLSPG

-733 VAGHLTIFIA
+733 IAGHLTIFVA
-743 RNRGPFWSPKPGK
+743 RNRGHFWSPPPGK
-756 LLFWSAVITKLLATL
+756 LLFWAAVVTKVLATL
-771 VVVYGIY
+771 VAVYGFYI
-778 VSPIGWK
+778 SPIGWK

-790 WLYALVAFFL
+790 WIYALAAFVL
-800 TDMMKVRLYKLLDHG
+800 TDFLKVQYYKIMDRRG
-815 GLIIKR
+815 

>member
-1 MGGLF
+1 M
-6 IEENVKL
+6 EKNVIL

-33 NKGLSSSEAENRLKQ
+33 KEGLSSSEAENRINQ
-48 YGFNELE
+48 YGYNELY
-55 EKKINPLKKFLSYF
+55 EKKINPLIKFLSYF

-82 ISAVIQKW
+82 ISGIIHRW
-90 EDFVIIS
+90 EDLVIIS
-97 LLLILNGVVGF
+97 LLLVLNGVVGF

-127 NARVL
+127 NAKVL
-132 RGGQWAQILAR
+132 RGGKWVQIPAR

-160 ADLKLLEGEYL
+160 ADLKLFEGEYL

-187 NSDGIAYSGS
+187 KSDGIAYSGS
-197 IIQKGEMNALVV
+197 IIQKGEMTALVV
-209 ATGMNTYFGK
+209 VTGMDTYFGK
-219 TTKLVA
+219 TTRLVA
-225 DVRTRSHFQKAV
+225 NVQTRSHFQKAV

-253 IVLVIEE
+253 IVLLIEE

-283 AALPAVMSVSM
+283 VALPAVMSVSM
-294 AVGATELSKKGAI
+294 AVGATELAKKGAI

-328 GTITQNKIK
+328 GTITQNKIT

-376 KAVETLKEKL
+376 KTSEPLKVKIES
-386 DTYEIKEF
+386 YQIKEF

-416 VAKGAPQVIL
+416 VAKGAPQIIL
-426 DMSSDKEEVG
+426 DMSSNKEEIE

-456 CVEENGKYRFA
+456 GVEEAGKYRFA
-467 GLLGLYDPPHE
+467 GLLGLYDPPHK
-478 DSAETIKTANSLNV
+478 DSAETIKTANSLDV
-492 EVKMVTGDHIAIARE
+492 KVKMITGDHIAIARE
-507 IASQVGLGTNIITAD
+507 IANQVGLGTDIITAA
-522 DFTEK
+522 DFEGK
-527 SDSEAQEVVEKAEGF
+527 SDSEAQKVVEKADGF

-557 QKEGHIVGMTGD
+557 QKKHIVGMTGD

-580 DVGIAV
+580 DAGIAV

-639 FIATSIIVFN
+639 FIATTIIVFN
-649 FYPVTAV
+649 FYPVTAI

-670 AIAYDNVHYSQK
+670 AIAYDNVNYSQK
-682 PEKWNMREV
+682 PEKWNMHEV

-696 FLGIVGV
+696 FLGIIGV
-703 IVSFLIFYIGDR
+703 ISSFSIFYIGDR
-715 ILHLSPG
+715 ILHLSAG
-722 VLQSFIFLKLA
+722 ILQSFIFLKLA
-733 VAGHLTIFIA
+733 IAGHLTIFVA
-743 RNRGPFWSPKPGK
+743 RNRGPFWSPLPGK

-771 VVVYGIY
+771 VVVYGLY

-785 LAGFV
+785 LTGFV
-790 WLYALVAFFL
+790 WLYALIAFVI
-800 TDMMKVRLYKLLDHG
+800 TDWMKVRFYKLLDHH
-815 GLIIKR
+815 

>member
-1 MGGLF
+1 MEKN
-6 IEENVKL
+6 IIL
-13 KIEEIKDLPANEILK
+13 KIEEIRDLPANEILK

-33 NKGLSSSEAENRLKQ
+33 NKGLSSSEAKERINQ
-48 YGFNELE
+48 YGYNELY
-55 EKKINPLKKFLSYF
+55 EKKINPLIKFLSYF

-82 ISAVIQKW
+82 ISGIIHRW
-90 EDFVIIS
+90 EDLVIIS

-122 QKMAL
+122 KKMAL

-132 RGGQWAQILAR
+132 REGNWKQISAR
-143 ELVPGDVV
+143 ELVPGDTIRV
-151 RIRSGDIVP
+151 RSGDIVP

-187 NSDGIAYSGS
+187 KSDAIAYSGS

-209 ATGMNTYFGK
+209 ATGMNTYFGE

-225 DVRTRSHFQKAV
+225 EIRTRSHFQKAV

-243 LIVLAGCIVA
+243 LIVLAGFIVA
-253 IVLVIEE
+253 IVLFIEE

-294 AVGATELSKKGAI
+294 AVGATELAKKGAI
-307 VSKLVSIEE
+307 VSRLVSIEE

-328 GTITQNKIK
+328 GTITENKLK
-337 LSEFVPFG
+337 LSELVPFG

-352 LLYGSLASREEDN
+352 LIYGSLSSREEDN
-365 DPIDNAILLKA
+365 DPIDNAILQRTKDTESL
-376 KAVETLKEKL
+376 EEK
-386 DTYEIKEF
+386 IKKYKVKKF
-394 KPFDPVIKHT
+394 TPFDPVIKHT
-404 EATVEGPEGKLK
+404 EATIEGHEGEFK
-416 VAKGAPQVIL
+416 VAKGAPQIIL
-426 DMSSDKEEVG
+426 DLSSNKEEIR
-436 QKVKEKV
+436 QKVDEKV
-443 DSLASKGYRALGV
+443 NSMASKGYRALGV
-456 CVEENGKYRFA
+456 CVEENGKYMFA
-467 GLLGLYDPPHE
+467 GLFGLYDPPHK

-492 EVKMVTGDHIAIARE
+492 NVKMITGDHLAIAKE
-507 IASQVGLGTNIITAD
+507 IASQVGLGTNIVTAD
-522 DFTEK
+522 DFERK

-549 KYRIVELL
+549 KYKIVELL
-557 QKEGHIVGMTGD
+557 QEKEHIVGMTGD

-580 DVGIAV
+580 DAGIAV
-586 AGATDAAK
+586 AGSTDAAK

-602 ISGLSVI
+602 ISGLSTI

-649 FYPVTAV
+649 FYPVTAI
-656 MIVLLALFNDAPIM
+656 MIVLLAIFNDAPIM
-670 AIAYDNVHYSQK
+670 AIAYDNVQYSQK

-691 LIMAT
+691 LRMAT
-696 FLGIVGV
+696 FLGIIGV
-703 IVSFLIFYIGDR
+703 VASFLIFYIGDR
-715 ILHLSPG
+715 ILHLSPST
-722 VLQSFIFLKLA
+722 LQSFIFLKLA
-733 VAGHLTIFIA
+733 VAGHLTIFVA
-743 RNRGPFWSPKPGK
+743 RNRGHFWSPKPGK
-756 LLFWSAVITKLLATL
+756 LLFWSAIITKLLATL

-790 WLYALVAFFL
+790 WIYALVAFVI
-800 TDMMKVRLYKLLDHG
+800 TDWMKVKLYEIMDHRG
-815 GLIIKR
+815 FLFKNLKKI